1 MASGPSGARDED
13 PGPLSQDGGGTSR
26 SRLCCSVGDAHRN
39 HVRKGSF
46 QPKQHLEHLV
56 EKLKLLG
63 LDEGQEKEQLCS
75 WHRIPWDAEA
85 SSSGHDGPRTSG
97 GLRTEEPIQ
106 DKGSS
111 MNEEQTR
118 KDLETLRTHQEALW
132 ERKAHGERR
141 CQDYLARTE
150 LQRQAVVLEFRRL
163 RRFLRDQE
171 LILLLQLG
179 ELDTEAMGRQEQE
192 ETKIQGEISLLNVL
206 ICAMEKQLQGP
217 GSTFLQDARSA
228 VDRYVLLHHSCP
240 MGRLVGTI
248 PMGIPASRRGLKQ
261 GLEQGGGS
269 SWPLGQWDPSVLWAS
284 PAWDTGT
291 LGTTSSSP
299 SPQDVGC
306 RRLGPS
312 PTTKVTSRLE
322 MDSSRG
328 ITETFQ
334 DLEQKLQVI
343 SQQNCVLKDVLGT
356 FQDTLL
362 SELEKEQGPSP
373 GGDGRAPFVTLDPST
388 ASPRL
393 VVSRDRRGAQWSRT
407 AQDVP
412 GSPLRFNGSCCV
424 LGSPGFAAGA
434 HHWAVGV
441 AGAGAWALGVARG
454 SVPRLGWIPFRPDQG
469 VWAMGRCGSQFCA
482 FTDPVTPIPSTGWAG
497 RVRVVLDY
505 EGGKV
510 RFYLAEGDPPVFIF
524 PTASFGGESVFP
536 FFWLGKG
543 SSFRLCP

>member
-1 MASGPSGARDED
+1 MASGPSGARDEA
-13 PGPLSQDGGGTSR
+13 PAPLGRDGGGTSR
-26 SRLCCSVGDAHRN
+26 SRLCCSIGDARGT

-63 LDEGQEKEQLCS
+63 LDGGREKEQLCS
-75 WHRIPWDAEA
+75 WRRIPWDAEA
-85 SSSGHDGPRTSG
+85 PGSGRDGPRACG
-97 GLRTEEPIQ
+97 GPSTEEPTQ
-106 DKGSS
+106 DEGSS
-111 MNEEQTR
+111 VSQEQTR
-118 KDLETLRTHQEALW
+118 KDLETLRSHREALW

-171 LILLLQLG
+171 LLLLLQLG

-192 ETKIQGEISLLNVL
+192 DTKIQGEISLLDVL

-228 VDRYVLLHHSCP
+228 VDRLE
-240 MGRLVGTI
+240 MGS
-248 PMGIPASRRGLKQ
+248 SRR
-261 GLEQGGGS
+261 
-269 SWPLGQWDPSVLWAS
+269 
-284 PAWDTGT
+284 
-291 LGTTSSSP
+291 
-299 SPQDVGC
+299 
-306 RRLGPS
+306 
-312 PTTKVTSRLE
+312 
-322 MDSSRG
+322 

-343 SQQNCVLKDVLGT
+343 SRQNCVLRDVLGT

-393 VVSRDRRGAQWSRT
+393 EVSRDRRGAQRSRT
-407 AQDVP
+407 ARAVP

-424 LGSPGFAAGA
+424 LGSAGFAAGA

-454 SVPRLGWIPFRPDQG
+454 SVSRRGWIPFRPDQG
-469 VWAMGRCGSQFCA
+469 VWAVGRCGSRFCA
-482 FTDPVTPIPSTGWAG
+482 FTEPVTPLPSAGWAG
-497 RVRVVLDY
+497 RVRVALDY

-510 RFYLAEGDPPVFIF
+510 RFYLAEGDPPVFTF